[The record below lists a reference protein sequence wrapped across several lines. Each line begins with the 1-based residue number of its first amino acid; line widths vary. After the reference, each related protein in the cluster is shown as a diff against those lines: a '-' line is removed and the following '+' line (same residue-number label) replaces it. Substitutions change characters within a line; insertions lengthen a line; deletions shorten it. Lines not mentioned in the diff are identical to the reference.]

1 MVQTLLNNESEITR
15 HDSFCYDNGLH
26 IVGLTTI
33 VNGNHRLGVR
43 MTVAPEV
50 YENPELMGIAMSTL
64 HDELAVEINKFKD
77 ALRLVNQPVRH
88 LRARWTME
96 AQQDLRAMHNL
107 ESEAELAQILSREA
121 MQNMVKGMRCVPIEL
136 KWQEVGF

>member
-33 VNGNHRLGVR
+33 VNGNHRLVAR
-43 MTVAPEV
+43 MTIAPEV
-50 YENPELMGIAMSTL
+50 YENPELMGLAMSTL
-64 HDELAVEINKFKD
+64 HDELAAEVDKFKHT
-77 ALRLVNQPVRH
+77 LLMVNQPVSN

-107 ESEAELAQILSREA
+107 ESEAALAQMLSREA
-121 MQNMVKGMRCVPIEL
+121 MQNMVKGMRCVPVEL